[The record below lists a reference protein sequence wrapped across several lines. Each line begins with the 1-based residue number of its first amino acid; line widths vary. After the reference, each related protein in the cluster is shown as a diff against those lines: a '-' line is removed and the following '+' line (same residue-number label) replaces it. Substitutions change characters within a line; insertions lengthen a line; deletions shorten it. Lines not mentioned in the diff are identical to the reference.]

1 MHLFLLFL
9 KSNDIMKNVV
19 GQKILN
25 FLKILIL
32 PIFFIG
38 FPFVSYY
45 YLKTGFNYQLSV
57 IEEIAVKDSTSLD
70 VLAVFD
76 SERRELLEQKVI
88 ITCLTQDQ
96 ESLENFLKLFRDSQ
110 KQFGDRN
117 DLLFVVYA
125 NNFDSMDRFNE
136 RVAALRRP
144 EEVMTVEVDAD
155 QYANLRKEL
164 KVADSDNL
172 VLIDVESKIRN
183 YYNYNNKE
191 DLAKLGGHIV
201 KVFPFIKSPEFEYKP
216 SPEK

>member
-9 KSNDIMKNVV
+9 KLNDIMKDVL
-19 GQKILN
+19 GHKILN

-38 FPFVSYY
+38 FPFISYY

-76 SERRELLEQKVI
+76 AERRELLEQKVI

-125 NNFDSMDRFNE
+125 NNFDSMERFSE

-144 EEVMTVEVDAD
+144 EEVMTVEVDAE